1 MRKRV
6 AIARALATQPEL
18 VLYDEP
24 TSGLDPIMIGAINE
38 LIRKMRD
45 RFGVTE
51 IVVTHD
57 IQSALRLADRIALLH
72 GGRIVAEA
80 SPKEFVGLSNPM
92 VQQFLRGEAKGP
104 LTD

>member
-1 MRKRV
+1 M
-6 AIARALATQPEL
+6 
-18 VLYDEP
+18 
-24 TSGLDPIMIGAINE
+24 SGAINE

-80 SPKEFVGLSNPM
+80 SPTEFVGLSNPM
-92 VQQFLRGEAKGP
+92 VQQFLRGEPKGP